1 MREKKGWWEVRDK
14 QGRNTWPEERYTR
27 EQVLTATMTVV
38 LRIMC
43 SRCLNSRRGM
53 IRLSHNN
60 ILQQVSG
67 RTSRQFGDFKLYCPA
82 EPEDYLDR
90 TYGPSWPHTGMD
102 EAYTIGCGISGV

>member
-43 SRCLNSRRGM
+43 SRCLNS
-53 IRLSHNN
+53 LSHTNKDFISYCRYLVALADN
-60 ILQQVSG
+60 SETSSCIAQQSLKTTWTGLMVRPGLIQVWMRPIL
-67 RTSRQFGDFKLYCPA
+67 
-82 EPEDYLDR
+82 
-90 TYGPSWPHTGMD
+90 
-102 EAYTIGCGISGV
+102 